1 MQKALTVEALNQL
14 FSKNKQE
21 IFEYPG
27 EKADWKY
34 PKYVKVDKNRRYVQ
48 QKIDDYNEINVTK

>member
-21 IFEYPG
+21 VFEYPD

-48 QKIDDYNEINVTK
+48 